1 MGNLIK
7 ALCLTLLFFAY
18 SFGLLGT
25 GMFLEKRILDIKEAE
40 NVQKEQEVN
49 VEDLMTTEEYHKY
62 YEIVVSRIIT
72 SEFEGLNKDA
82 MKEYIKGYDERFNKI
97 ADLFYPKRDEN
108 PDTYGTNFPVM
119 FSGLKK
125 AFDENELNMYKGI
138 LLNTSSAISKEDIEI
153 IFKNPA
159 EDAAQAAQQQENS
172 STADTQSDDSVEAAA
187 KKALEGASDITGA
200 PSEDNTETE
209 PAEAQ

>member
-1 MGNLIK
+1 M
-7 ALCLTLLFFAY
+7 
-18 SFGLLGT
+18 
-25 GMFLEKRILDIKEAE
+25 
-40 NVQKEQEVN
+40 
-49 VEDLMTTEEYHKY
+49 
-62 YEIVVSRIIT
+62 VSRIIT